1 MMDTMTATLTPATT
15 GGAAWRADDVDLHEL
30 LATPAGLTG
39 RELGDRLVELDRL
52 RRALEAATVAILDE
66 AERSDA
72 YRDDGCTTL
81 GSWARCQVVWSKHE
95 ATTRV
100 RELDLIRLCPE
111 VAAALESGT
120 LGTAQVAELAR
131 ARANPRAG
139 DEIAEHISQML
150 QWASKLDFEGFRLV
164 VRRWERLADVD
175 GAHNDAET
183 AHRGRRASLNRV
195 DDTFHLRAQF
205 GVIQGTAMAKILDAF
220 IEAEWQAD
228 WDAVKAEHGDDARTN
243 MVTRSQAQRRAD
255 ALCAIFHAAV
265 TSEGRTI
272 SDPLVHL
279 VCDLATFE
287 EHLARKMGGHVPQP
301 DTTSTGTSSVDDLDD
316 DPGDPLDVAMGTGF
330 AMRRCETING
340 DPVDPGDVLTAAL
353 IGHVR
358 IVVVD
363 RRGVVVN
370 AGRKTRLFRGVARE
384 LVWLLGKTCC
394 WRGCDHRIDLQVDH
408 LDEYVRDGGRTDQ
421 ANAGPLHGQHNRF
434 KTSRGYTITRDHHGI
449 LHIWRPDG
457 TELKPR

>member
-1 MMDTMTATLTPATT
+1 MMDTMTATLTPRDEVAD
-15 GGAAWRADDVDLHEL
+15 WRGEAVDLAEL
-30 LATPAGLTG
+30 LGSPVGLSG
-39 RELGDRLVELDRL
+39 RELGDRLVELDRV
-52 RRALEAATVAILDE
+52 RRRLEAATVEVLDE

-81 GSWARCQVVWSKHE
+81 GSWARCHVLWSKHE

-100 RELDLIRLCPE
+100 RELDLVRLCPE
-111 VAAALESGT
+111 VSTALESGT
-120 LGTAQVAELAR
+120 LGIAQVAELAR

-139 DEIAEHISQML
+139 DEIAEDISQLL
-150 QWASKLDFEGFRLV
+150 QWATTLDFDGFRRV
-164 VRRWERLADVD
+164 VKRWEQFADVD
-175 GAHNDAET
+175 GAHQDAKT
-183 AHRGRRASLNRV
+183 AHDGRRASLNRV

-205 GVIQGTAMAKILDAF
+205 GVIQGTAMATILDAF

-228 WDAVKAEHGDDARTN
+228 WDAAKALHGDDARPN
-243 MVTRSQAQRRAD
+243 MVARSQSQRRAD
-255 ALCAIFHAAV
+255 ALVAVFHAAV
-265 TSEGRTI
+265 TGNGHAI
-272 SDPLVHL
+272 ADPLVHL

-287 EHLARKMGGHVPQP
+287 AHLARQTGGHIPEPTVVDADA
-301 DTTSTGTSSVDDLDD
+301 DT
-316 DPGDPLDVAMGTGF
+316 DPGDPLDVAMGAGF

-340 DPVDPGDVLTAAL
+340 DPVDPSDMIAATL

-358 IVVVD
+358 CVAVD

-394 WRGCDHRIDLQVDH
+394 WRGCGHRIDNQVDH
-408 LDEYVRDGGRTDQ
+408 LDEYSTRDGPTDQ
-421 ANAGPLHGQHNRF
+421 ANAGVLHGRHNRF
-434 KTSRGYTITRDHHGI
+434 KTSHGYTITRDDHGI
-449 LHIWRPDG
+449 LHIWRPDR